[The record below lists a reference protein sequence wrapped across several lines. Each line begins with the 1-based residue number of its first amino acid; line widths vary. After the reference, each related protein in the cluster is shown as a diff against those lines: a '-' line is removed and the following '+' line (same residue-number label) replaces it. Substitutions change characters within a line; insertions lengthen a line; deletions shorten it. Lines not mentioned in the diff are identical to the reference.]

1 MTSKDNRKGVNYLNR
16 YKNLTHIF
24 IWVAVF
30 LWMVLIFNLSSQVAE
45 QSSALSSKITEIIIE
60 IVEKFTLERNVKI
73 DARTLN
79 NLIRKES
86 HFFIYLI
93 LGILFMGTI
102 RRSGIHGARGVII
115 TLLFC
120 SFFAISDEVH
130 QLFVLG
136 RGAQIKD
143 VLIDIAGTIVG
154 ISAYLAKGVMRT
166 RVMGPDT
173 LSLLEPQR
181 QIMRQDKG

>member
-1 MTSKDNRKGVNYLNR
+1 MNR

-45 QSSALSSKITEIIIE
+45 QSDALSGKITEIIIGT
-60 IVEKFTLERNVKI
+60 VEKFILGGNIKI
-73 DARTLN
+73 DARKLN
-79 NLIRKES
+79 NLIRKKA

-93 LGILFMGTI
+93 LGILFMSAI
-102 RRSGIHGARGVII
+102 KRSGIHGARGVII

-120 SFFAISDEVH
+120 SFFATSDEVN

-136 RGAQIKD
+136 RGAQVKD
-143 VLIDIAGTIVG
+143 VFIDIAGTITG
-154 ISAYLAKGVMRT
+154 ISAYLAKRAMGTRRT
-166 RVMGPDT
+166 RTTEPSA
-173 LSLLEPQR
+173 LS
-181 QIMRQDKG
+181 